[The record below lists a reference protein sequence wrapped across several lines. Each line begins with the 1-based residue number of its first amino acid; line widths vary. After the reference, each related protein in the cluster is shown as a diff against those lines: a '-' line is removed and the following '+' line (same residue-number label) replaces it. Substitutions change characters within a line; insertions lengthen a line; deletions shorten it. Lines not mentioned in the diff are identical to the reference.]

1 MSTPPCPSPEAYK
14 VERILR
20 ISSSGVV
27 VPQSAF
33 DALRLGGGCG
43 PRAVPEVAKE
53 IENQFVKA
61 AESRSEI
68 AKLLEVGKHP
78 YGRKHAASKLLHGVT
93 PFTSVSE
100 PPTFADIEDGLASRS
115 RNLSSS
121 LHKLHLWEKKRY
133 HEVKAEELGD

>member
-1 MSTPPCPSPEAYK
+1 M
-14 VERILR
+14 
-20 ISSSGVV
+20 
-27 VPQSAF
+27 
-33 DALRLGGGCG
+33 
-43 PRAVPEVAKE
+43 PEVAKE

-133 HEVKAEELGD
+133 HEVKAEELRD